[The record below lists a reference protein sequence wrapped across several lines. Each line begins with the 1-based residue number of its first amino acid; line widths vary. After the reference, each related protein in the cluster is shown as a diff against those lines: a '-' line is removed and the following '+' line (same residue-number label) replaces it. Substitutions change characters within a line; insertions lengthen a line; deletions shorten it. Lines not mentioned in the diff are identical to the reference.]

1 MTGFVGL
8 RMAGL
13 IPGFIIAFFI
23 YDLGTIFDWAGLMSF
38 LGVIVAVPL
47 LWLGTKL
54 LYNEPSPYENIWTQP
69 VYAWIIV
76 VIGIVFFLLNLTL
89 LIKESVEV
97 L

>member
-1 MTGFVGL
+1 
-8 RMAGL
+8 MAGL
-13 IPGFIIAFFI
+13 VPGFVIGFFV
-23 YDLGTIFDWAGLMSF
+23 YDLGTILDWAGLMSF

-54 LYNEPSPYENIWTQP
+54 LYNEPSPYENFWTRP
-69 VYAWIIV
+69 VNAWIIV
-76 VIGIVFFLLNLTL
+76 VIGVVFFFLNLTL